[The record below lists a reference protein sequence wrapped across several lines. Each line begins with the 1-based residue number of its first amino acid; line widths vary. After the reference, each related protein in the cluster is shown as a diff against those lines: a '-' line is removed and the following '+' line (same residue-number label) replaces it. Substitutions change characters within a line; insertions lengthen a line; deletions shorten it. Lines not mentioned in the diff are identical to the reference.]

1 MKNPITRNSDLL
13 AVVILAALFG
23 VAQPRFDLRFSES
36 RWLNGEQRVRVV
48 SLDHV
53 FESVRSI
60 DGVDRRGDRCIFSP
74 ER

>member
-13 AVVILAALFG
+13 AVIILAALFG

-36 RWLNGEQRVRVV
+36 RWTEGERRVRVV
-48 SLDHV
+48 RLDHV
-53 FESVRSI
+53 FESVRSVVA
-60 DGVDRRGDRCIFSP
+60 VDRGDRCIFSP

>member
-23 VAQPRFDLRFSES
+23 VAQPRFDLRFFQSG
-36 RWLNGEQRVRVV
+36 WMKGEQRVRVI

-53 FESVRSI
+53 FESVEWEHAA
-60 DGVDRRGDRCIFSP
+60 DRNGPDCIFSP